1 MKSEHIQPK
10 LAGILPRDG
19 PKVDAFGAAKRVPAD
34 ESERDN
40 FAGDDESDAL
50 GRSQYARIVST
61 NETTPRR
68 QSAPRRSGAS
78 FNDVRTRQAPALP
91 IRSPRIVVT
100 EIVAVRTSARG

>member
-61 NETTPRR
+61 NERLRGGNPPRDDQEPASTTSVHGKRLR
-68 QSAPRRSGAS
+68 CRSDRHGSWSRRSS
-78 FNDVRTRQAPALP
+78 R
-91 IRSPRIVVT
+91 
-100 EIVAVRTSARG
+100 